1 MHMNYKQL
9 TQEQRYHIS
18 ALCKAGYFQTQIAA
32 ELGVHKS
39 TISREISR
47 NSGERGYRPKQAN
60 ELALEKR
67 HHAAKHITFTLAL
80 QKMVVEKILMDWSP
94 DQISGYF
101 EVNGIATISHERIY
115 QFLLDDKKSGGT
127 LHTHLRHS
135 GKRRKKRYGSKDRRG
150 QIKNRV
156 SIDERPKVVDKK
168 VRLGDWEGDTII
180 GAQQQKAIVT
190 LVDRASRL
198 TRIGPV
204 ATKRADI
211 VSGIIVDL
219 LRPMRRITHT
229 VTLDNGK
236 EFSGHEDIAKSLS
249 VDIYF
254 AHPYSSWERGL
265 NENTNGLIRQ
275 YIKKG
280 SSFEGITAKRI
291 AFIEDRLNNRPRK
304 SLGYCTPNQVY
315 KEALM
320 GAG

>member
-1 MHMNYKQL
+1 MNYSQL

-18 ALCKAGYFQTQIAA
+18 GLRKAGNSQTSIADA
-32 ELGVHKS
+32 IGVHKS
-39 TISREISR
+39 TISREFAR

-60 ELALEKR
+60 EIAQGKRHNAEKR
-67 HHAAKHITFTLAL
+67 ITFTPEL
-80 QKMVVEKILMDWSP
+80 QKLVTEKILMDWSP

-101 EVNGIATISHERIY
+101 KINDIATISHERIY
-115 QFLLDDKKSGGT
+115 QFLLADKKEGGT
-127 LHTHLRHS
+127 LYAHLRHS

-156 SIDERPKVVDKK
+156 SIDERPKVIDKK
-168 VRLGDWEGDTII
+168 ERLGDWEGDTII

-190 LVDRASRL
+190 LVDRASKL

-204 ATKRADI
+204 ATKHSDV
-211 VSGIIVDL
+211 VSEIIVDL

-236 EFSGHEDIAKSLS
+236 EFSGHEDIAKSLGAH
-249 VDIYF
+249 VYF

-304 SLGYCTPNQVY
+304 SLGYFTPNQVY
-315 KEALM
+315 KEALIR
-320 GAG
+320 AG